1 MKRYSKDDIEAL
13 TNWDRL
19 LCKSP
24 WHNDVQKR
32 QYYSRFISRMLWG
45 AFTAEDWRAVTPIIN
60 DLRISEKLK
69 RATRFL
75 AKRHTQN
82 K

>member
-19 LCKSP
+19 LCKRP
-24 WHNDVQKR
+24 WRNDAEKR
-32 QYYSRFISRMLWG
+32 QYYSRFISRMLWYT
-45 AFTAEDWRAVTPIIN
+45 FTANDWKTVTPIIF

-69 RATRFL
+69 RTTQFL
-75 AKRHTQN
+75 AKRHEN
-82 K
+82 

>member
-19 LCKSP
+19 LCKPP
-24 WHNDVQKR
+24 WHTDAEKR
-32 QYYSRFISRMLWG
+32 QYYSRFISRMLWHT
-45 AFTAEDWRAVTPIIN
+45 FTDKDWKTVTPIIS

-69 RATRFL
+69 RTTQFL
-75 AKRHTQN
+75 AKRHGT
-82 K
+82 